1 MPPESNAGAVN
12 AYRSAYLAAGVAM
25 ARLTPDGVLIDANP
39 RFAELLGRAVDE
51 LPGCKLLDLLHPQDA
66 EAMRAGVLSDF
77 AAGAIHA
84 ELRFQA
90 AAGTVWGRAAISI
103 ARQPGR
109 APDELVLTV
118 EDLSSDGA
126 LLADRLNRA
135 LRVARPAG
143 GRLAL
148 LMLATDEL
156 AKQVRDQLRPDD
168 VVVRTGGDEL
178 GVILA
183 GVGDRASASEI
194 GQRLGA
200 AFGISVFPEDG
211 GDAASLIR
219 QARREMYGG
228 TDGAGMLEV
237 EAGLDAS
244 DELGERVAALEPVS
258 LFLTVPDKVLRRIAR
273 YMSAQQAAP
282 GEPLAG
288 STLRIIQD
296 GLCEV
301 RDAEEL
307 PLFTLGPG
315 DFMGLESVP
324 VGVRALT
331 ECKLL
336 VLDEAGMEA
345 AAPAGSAFREALR
358 LAAEQRDNHLRA
370 LLTRPRRVLG
380 QGRTTSIA
388 VYSSKGGSG
397 RTTLA
402 LNLAAELGSKHPGEV
417 LLVDLARPYNHVAL
431 LAGMSPST
439 CMARASAAPDERAF
453 GPLLWSAVLPHSAG
467 FMALPSALRP
477 EEAELVTPQLLTRA
491 LNVLAGNFKYVV
503 FDLGVALDDVTL
515 AALEVSDQ
523 LLLLAT
529 PELAAMHDS
538 RQLMDL
544 LTRVLHVPEGR
555 IHVLLNHRSPDSAM
569 SRGDVEKVLRR
580 ELLAELRYH
589 GAEPEMATLGGKL
602 QLRANRR
609 SQYARAV
616 ADVAARI
623 DGVAALAV

>member
-1 MPPESNAGAVN
+1 MN

-25 ARLTPDGVLIDANP
+25 ARLTPDGDLIDANP
-39 RFAELLGRAVDE
+39 RFADLLGRPLDE
-51 LPGCKLLDLLHPQDA
+51 LGGCKLLDLLHPQDA

-77 AAGAIHA
+77 VAGAIHA

-90 AAGTVWGRAAISI
+90 AAGTVWGRAAISV

-109 APDELVLTV
+109 APDELVLTI

-148 LMLATDEL
+148 LMLATGEL
-156 AKQVRDQLRPDD
+156 AEQVRDQLRPDD

-178 GVILA
+178 GVILD
-183 GVGDRASASEI
+183 GVGDRTRAAEV
-194 GQRLGA
+194 GQRLGVS
-200 AFGISVFPEDG
+200 FGTAIFPDDG
-211 GDAASLIR
+211 ADAPALIR
-219 QARREMYGG
+219 RARREMYGG
-228 TDGAGMLEV
+228 GEGAPV
-237 EAGLDAS
+237 LDAEAS
-244 DELGERVAALEPVS
+244 LGDVTDDLSERVAALEPVS
-258 LFLTVPDKVLRRIAR
+258 LFLSVPDKVLRRIAR

-288 STLRIIQD
+288 SALRIIQD

-301 RDAEEL
+301 RDAEL

-315 DFMGLESVP
+315 DFTGLETVP
-324 VGVRALT
+324 VEVRALT
-331 ECKLL
+331 ECRLL

-370 LLTRPRRVLG
+370 LLSRPRRALG
-380 QGRTTSIA
+380 QGRATAFA

-397 RTTLA
+397 RTTFA
-402 LNLAAELGSKHPGEV
+402 LNLAAELGGKHPGEV

-439 CMARASAAPDERAF
+439 CMARASGAADDRAF

-491 LNVLAGNFKYVV
+491 LNVLAANFRYVI

-515 AALEVSDQ
+515 AALEIADQ

-529 PELAAMHDS
+529 PELAAMHDT
-538 RQLMDL
+538 RQLLEL
-544 LTRVLHVPEGR
+544 LTRVLNVPEGR
-555 IHVLLNHRSPDSAM
+555 IHALLNHRSPDPAM
-569 SRGDVEKVLRR
+569 NRADVEKVLRR
-580 ELLAELRYH
+580 DLLAELRYH
-589 GAEPEMATLGGKL
+589 GAEPEMASLGGKL
-602 QLRANRR
+602 QLKANRR

-616 ADVAARI
+616 SEVAARL
-623 DGVAALAV
+623 DGVTALAV